1 MIFSVICRPNYI
13 TSRHEDNVVYIK
25 TPAGEP
31 IEYWIKSHPMYPTY
45 DYPLNLNCYASF
57 RTRFSYSTQY
67 LKFEVMEGSIS
78 GDAYIA
84 FGNDYGDTEK
94 YEAHAVSFYSVLI
107 ISTYRHTSVSGV
119 TKIVKVVSNKE
130 NRKRIMMHF
139 NTGATAVGEGF
150 LAKINVYE

>member
-1 MIFSVICRPNYI
+1 
-13 TSRHEDNVVYIK
+13 
-25 TPAGEP
+25 
-31 IEYWIKSHPMYPTY
+31 MYPTY

-94 YEAHAVSFYSVLI
+94 
-107 ISTYRHTSVSGV
+107 HTSVSGV
-119 TKIVKVVSNKE
+119 TKIVKVMSNKE

-150 LAKINVYE
+150 LAKITVYE